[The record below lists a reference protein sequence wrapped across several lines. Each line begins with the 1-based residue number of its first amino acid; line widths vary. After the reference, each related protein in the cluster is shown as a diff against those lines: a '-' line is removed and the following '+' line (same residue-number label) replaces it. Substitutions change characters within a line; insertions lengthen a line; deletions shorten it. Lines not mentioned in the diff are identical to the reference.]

1 MRYKKFLSVS
11 EVGPIESC
19 RLWREEGWIKEVPD
33 DCFFH
38 DAGED
43 WSDRDWPEVS
53 VLRGGRKFR
62 YWLDGG

>member
-33 DCFFH
+33 DCLFH

-43 WSDRDWPEVS
+43 GVIEIGWIS

-62 YWLDGG
+62 DWLDGG